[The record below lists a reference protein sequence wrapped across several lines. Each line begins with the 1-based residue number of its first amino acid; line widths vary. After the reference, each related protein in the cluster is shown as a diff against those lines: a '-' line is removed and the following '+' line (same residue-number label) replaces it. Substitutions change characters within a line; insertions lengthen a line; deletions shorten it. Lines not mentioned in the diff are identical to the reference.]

1 VEVGAVASEA
11 AACAGCVMAAAGGI
25 IEATRPTEVVVAITC
40 SGIIL
45 AAVVATA
52 TVIIAAAV
60 VVAAAAVVTAA
71 VNVGVNVDVGDVDI
85 VVCAEIGICVRVN
98 VGVGASTGKGIGVGG
113 ASGGGSAALAAC
125 VVLLSS
131 LVANAFEWRLVCC
144 AWLLLDGCDIAPATI
159 TETSSPMGAARTTV
173 TLSSPHLNP
182 RQRRLI
188 SRREAQRSGRH
199 SYNRCFWREKQK

>member
-1 VEVGAVASEA
+1 
-11 AACAGCVMAAAGGI
+11 MAAAGGI

-98 VGVGASTGKGIGVGG
+98 VGVGASTGSGIGVGVGG
-113 ASGGGSAALAAC
+113 AGGGGSAALAAC

-131 LVANAFEWRLVCC
+131 LVADAFEWRLVCC